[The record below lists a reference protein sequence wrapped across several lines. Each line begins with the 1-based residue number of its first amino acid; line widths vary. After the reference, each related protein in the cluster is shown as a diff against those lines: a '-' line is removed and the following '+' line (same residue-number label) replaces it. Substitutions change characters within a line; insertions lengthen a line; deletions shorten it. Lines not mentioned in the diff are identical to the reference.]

1 MWICLLDSHLGHAL
15 RLAKLHANLLG
26 FRHSGHYGL
35 YSATAVMQAG
45 VAEHDLVPTAAASG
59 KASRAFQ

>member
-15 RLAKLHANLLG
+15 RLAKLHAILLG
-26 FRHSGHYGL
+26 FLHGGQHGL
-35 YSATAVMQAG
+35 YSATAVMQAS

-59 KASRAFQ
+59 KASKAFQ